1 MKPNQ
6 ICIRLLF
13 HELTIVYVYD
23 YFFSHKEGIM
33 YVKRVS
39 WDLISLAKK
48 TNFNRIVWT
57 KKKWNNKSDKTE
69 QILMISH
76 ESVNIEN
83 WWLWMN
89 GINPTFS
96 KQAPIP
102 SQPIRPTQELHRRP
116 QQHRPSSLF
125 PSFSVCVP
133 MSDKES
139 ESISCTKQMFE
150 FNCIFCLPLMW
161 WLADCWARF
170 EEKLCRI
177 SGLRYN
183 A

>member
-1 MKPNQ
+1 M
-6 ICIRLLF
+6 C
-13 HELTIVYVYD
+13 V
-23 YFFSHKEGIM
+23 FFSHKEGIM
-33 YVKRVS
+33 CVWS
-39 WDLISLAKK
+39 AFHGIWLALLRKPIL
-48 TNFNRIVWT
+48 TGSFEQQ
-57 KKKWNNKSDKTE
+57 KKWNNKSDKTE

-96 KQAPIP
+96 KQVPIP

-133 MSDKES
+133 MSDNES
-139 ESISCTKQMFE
+139 ESISWAKQMFE
-150 FNCIFCLPLMW
+150 FNGIFCLPLMW

-177 SGLRYN
+177 SVLRYN